1 MSKQSNLLSKTFF
14 KRNDAFETLIIS
26 TFLFGILPTIS
37 FGCNAIS
44 SMELMPIWMEEFGTM
59 ALKMIEASALLPNSD
74 C

>member
-1 MSKQSNLLSKTFF
+1 MSKQSNILSKTFF
-14 KRNDAFETLIIS
+14 KRNDAVETLIIS

-44 SMELMPIWMEEFGTM
+44 SIELMPIWMEEFGM
-59 ALKMIEASALLPNSD
+59 FLKMIKATALFPNSD